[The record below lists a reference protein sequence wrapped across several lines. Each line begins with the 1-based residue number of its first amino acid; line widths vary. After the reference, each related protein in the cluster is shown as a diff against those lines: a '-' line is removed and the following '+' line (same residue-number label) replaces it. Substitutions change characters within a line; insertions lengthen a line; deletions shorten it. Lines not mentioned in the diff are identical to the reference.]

1 MLNRWLAAACGAVQ
15 RHGGTVDKFIGDA
28 IMAEFGA
35 PLHVPDHAARALRAA
50 VELREVAGE
59 MQTWMTQRF
68 AGRDLPPFAIGVGV
82 HSGRAVV
89 GNIGSPDRM
98 EYTAIGD
105 TVNLA
110 SRLEGTTKTLDCAIA
125 ASRTTVDLAGLDIV
139 IGERQTLTV
148 KGREEPVEVLAVLAI
163 KE

>member
-1 MLNRWLAAACGAVQ
+1 M
-15 RHGGTVDKFIGDA
+15 DKFIGDA

-50 VELREVAGE
+50 LGLRDVAGE
-59 MQTWMTQRF
+59 MHDWMQTRF
-68 AGRDLPPFAIGVGV
+68 AGRNLPPFAIGVGV

-89 GNIGSPDRM
+89 GNIGAPERM

-110 SRLEGTTKTLDCAIA
+110 SRLEGSTKTLNCTVA
-125 ASRTTVDLAGLDIV
+125 ASRAAVDRAGLDIV

-148 KGREEPVEVLAVLAI
+148 KGREEPVEVLAILGI